1 MPAFA
6 LPFPTYTASTVLASV
21 TAFAATNIDDIL
33 LLMLFF
39 SQCSD
44 QRDARSVVGGQV
56 LGLGLLVLVSLGGL
70 LGRSLAPEPWI
81 GLLGLLPI
89 SLAVSHWLEAAPS
102 ETAQTGTRDPTG
114 PSLASP
120 QPALLAVAALTL
132 ANGSDNIGVYLPLFA
147 RASLGQILLTLVIFA
162 LMVGLWCVMAWRLV
176 QLSGPATFLRQH
188 GRRLMPALLLSLG
201 LYLLVDARTFSDRA
215 PAFLALLCLGLM
227 AWSLARRPVWPL
239 PARGPLLFSRLP
251 SP

>member
-1 MPAFA
+1 M
-6 LPFPTYTASTVLASV
+6 
-21 TAFAATNIDDIL
+21 TAFVATNIDDIL

-44 QRDARSVVGGQV
+44 QRGAFTVVGGQV
-56 LGLGLLVLVSLGGL
+56 LGLGLLVLVSLSGL

-89 SLAVSHWLEAAPS
+89 SLAVSQWLEAA
-102 ETAQTGTRDPTG
+102 QTSARDPTV
-114 PSLASP
+114 PSLTSP
-120 QPALLAVAALTL
+120 QPALLAVATLTM

-147 RASLGQILLTLVIFA
+147 RASRGQILLTLVIFA
-162 LMVGLWCVMAWRLV
+162 VMVGLWCAMAWRLV
-176 QLSGPATFLRQH
+176 QLPGPSTLLRHH
-188 GRRLMPALLLSLG
+188 GPRLMPALLLGLG
-201 LYLLVDARTFSDRA
+201 LYVLMDARTFSDRA

-227 AWSLARRPVWPL
+227 AWSLARRPVWPH
-239 PARGPLLFSRLP
+239 PASAPLLFFRLP